1 MPPPHMSG
9 ADVIPLIRVPA
20 SWPFALTAVCA
31 MASLA
36 ALDLV
41 GAYAAK
47 EWSRGREPTMLA
59 LGTVSFLVLFWV
71 YASALQYAEL
81 AIVTLGWIV
90 LLQVGLL
97 LIDRLRYGVHL
108 APSKWVAIVIILAAQ
123 AYLLMPAASAS
134 RLPQ

>member
-1 MPPPHMSG
+1 MRV
-9 ADVIPLIRVPA
+9 AEYLPLIRVPS
-20 SWPFALTAVCA
+20 SWPFGVTAVCA
-31 MASLA
+31 MVSLA

-47 EWSRGREPTMLA
+47 EWSRRGAPAMLA
-59 LGTVSFLVLFWV
+59 VGVGAFLVLFWV

-97 LIDRLRYGVHL
+97 LIDRLHYGIHL
-108 APSKWVAIVIILAAQ
+108 APTKWVAIVVILAAQ
-123 AYLLMPAASAS
+123 AYLLVPAAGAATG
-134 RLPQ
+134 PQ